1 LNPNINKEHI
11 DENDLHLSITN
22 NPYEQLGN
30 NLYDIYKQVIQE
42 VEKVRDN
49 FKMDDKMFENEKSR
63 DNLLCYLALRKNN
76 IEHIQIG
83 LAENGLS
90 SLGRLEDNVLISL
103 EQVLKH
109 FGYFA
114 SMDSNIKRTTYDEA
128 KYILSNRSKSL
139 LGRSRKERTTRIMV
153 TLDIDTA
160 YQPQLLEELLKNGMD
175 IARINCAYYTTIEW
189 KMIIDA
195 VRNAEKRLI
204 ERGQDI
210 GRKCRII
217 MDLGG
222 PKIRV
227 NNMSLESRPLKITV
241 PKDIHGRP
249 RRLVEGL
256 LDGEAKYTEKTN
268 LTGVHSSFVISISKR
283 KEELS
288 NVKVGEK
295 LSFIDSRGRLRSLR
309 VLERINER
317 LFRIGIEKTIYIQDG
332 ITLYHEKG
340 SGNIVSSS
348 TEAAATIPNIDYQ
361 NAKENQSNIVIGP
374 VRPYPIDIEV
384 KAGDKLL
391 LYRNNIN
398 GHSSTADKPAG
409 ISCSIPEILNKVKLG
424 HRVLIDDGKIGSIV
438 SLVNDEYLELNI
450 IHPSDTVG
458 KIKSNKGLNFP
469 DSNLNLSAITS
480 EDIKNLKF
488 IVKHANA
495 VAISFAHSPEDI
507 TLLTKELLKLG
518 YPDFGIIAK
527 IETRISIYNLTKILL
542 AGLDVPKFGIL
553 IARGDLA
560 VEIGYENLSQ
570 IQEDILCLCD
580 AAHIPVILATQV
592 LETLAKS
599 GVPTRAEI
607 IDAARGQ
614 RAECVMLNKGKYVI
628 EAVKILSSLLKT
640 EERHN
645 IKKRQIFREF
655 IEQYGVFDK

>member
-1 LNPNINKEHI
+1 MNSKINKEHPG
-11 DENDLHLSITN
+11 ENDLHLSITN
-22 NPYEQLGN
+22 NSYKHLGN

-49 FKMDDKMFENEKSR
+49 FKIGGELFENERSR

-76 IEHIQIG
+76 LEHIQIG

-109 FGYFA
+109 FGYSA
-114 SMDSNIKRTTYDEA
+114 SMDSTIKRITYDDA
-128 KYILSNRSKSL
+128 KYFLSYRSKSL
-139 LGRSRKERTTRIMV
+139 LGRSREERTTRIMV

-160 YQPQLLEELLKNGMD
+160 HQPQLLEDLLKNGMD

-210 GRKCRII
+210 GRKCRIV

-222 PKIRV
+222 PKIRI
-227 NNMSLESRPLKITV
+227 NNMSLESRPLKIAV

-256 LDGEAKYTEKTN
+256 LDGDAKYTEKTN

-283 KEELS
+283 KEELC

-295 LSFIDSRGRLRSLR
+295 LSFIDFRGRLRSMK
-309 VLERINER
+309 VLERINEGLVR
-317 LFRIGIEKTIYIQDG
+317 VGIDKTVYIQDG
-332 ITLYHEKG
+332 ITLYHDEKDC
-340 SGNIVSSS
+340 NIIS
-348 TEAAATIPNIDYQ
+348 ATRETDILNRDDQ
-361 NAKENQSNIVIGP
+361 NTKANQNGIVIGP
-374 VRPYPIDIEV
+374 IRPYPINIEV

-391 LYRNNIN
+391 LYRKSIN

-409 ISCSIPEILNKVKLG
+409 ISCSMPEILNRVQLG
-424 HRVLIDDGKIGSIV
+424 HRILIDDGKIESIV
-438 SLVNDEYLELNI
+438 SLVKDEYLELKI
-450 IHPSDTVG
+450 VHPSNTVG
-458 KIKSNKGLNFP
+458 KIKSHKGLNFP

-507 TLLTKELLKLG
+507 ELLTKELLQLG
-518 YPDFGIIAK
+518 CPDFGVIAK
-527 IETRISIYNLTKILL
+527 IETRISIHNLTKILL
-542 AGLDVPKFGIL
+542 AGLDVPKFGML

-560 VEIGYENLSQ
+560 VEIGYEHLSQ
-570 IQEDILCLCD
+570 IQEDILCLCN

-655 IEQYGVFDK
+655 IEQYGIFDK

>member
-1 LNPNINKEHI
+1 MASKINKEQT
-11 DENDLHLSITN
+11 DKNGLHLSIAN
-22 NPYEQLGN
+22 NSYEQLGN
-30 NLYDIYKQVIQE
+30 DLYGLYNQVIQE

-49 FKMDDKMFENEKSR
+49 FKIGDNIFENEKSR

-90 SLGRLEDNVLISL
+90 SLGRLEDSVLISL

-109 FGYFA
+109 FGYSA
-114 SMDSNIKRTTYDEA
+114 SMDSTIKRTTYDDA
-128 KYILSNRSKSL
+128 KYILANRSKSL

-160 YQPQLLEELLKNGMD
+160 HQPQLIEELLKNGMD
-175 IARINCAYYTTIEW
+175 IARINCAYCTTIEW
-189 KMIIDA
+189 KIIIDA

-204 ERGQDI
+204 QRGQDVE
-210 GRKCRII
+210 RKCRIV

-222 PKIRV
+222 PKIRI

-256 LDGEAKYTEKTN
+256 LDGDAKYTEKVH
-268 LTGVHSSFVISISKR
+268 LTGVQSSFVISISKR

-295 LSFIDSRGRLRSLR
+295 LSFIDFRGRLRSMR
-309 VLERINER
+309 VLERINEGLVR
-317 LFRIGIEKTIYIQDG
+317 VGIDKTIYIQDG
-332 ITLYHEKG
+332 IILYSEKDCNTI
-340 SGNIVSSS
+340 SF
-348 TEAAATIPNIDYQ
+348 TKEAAILNRDDQNIKEDQ
-361 NAKENQSNIVIGP
+361 NGFVIGP
-374 VRPYPIDIEV
+374 VRPYPINIEV

-391 LYRNNIN
+391 LYRKSIN
-398 GHSSTADKPAG
+398 GHSSTTDKPAG
-409 ISCSIPEILNKVKLG
+409 ISCSMPEILNKIQPG
-424 HRVLIDDGKIGSIV
+424 HRILIDDGKIGSIV
-438 SLVNDEYLELNI
+438 SLVNDEYLELKI
-450 IHPSDTVG
+450 THPSDTVG

-488 IVKHANA
+488 IAKHANA

-507 TLLTKELLKLG
+507 ELLTKELLKLG
-518 YPDFGIIAK
+518 CPDFGIIAK

-570 IQEDILCLCD
+570 IQEDILCLCN

-599 GVPTRAEI
+599 GIPTRAEI

-655 IEQYGVFDK
+655 IEQYGIFDK

>member
-1 LNPNINKEHI
+1 MKSKINKEQT
-11 DENDLHLSITN
+11 DENDHLSTTDN
-22 NPYEQLGN
+22 LYEQLGKD
-30 NLYDIYKQVIQE
+30 LHSLYKQVIQD
-42 VEKVRDN
+42 VEKVRNN
-49 FKMDDKMFENEKSR
+49 FNIGDKMFENEKSR

-90 SLGRLEDNVLISL
+90 SLGRSEDNVLISL

-109 FGYFA
+109 FGYPA
-114 SMDSNIKRTTYDEA
+114 YMDSTINRTTYDDA
-128 KYILSNRSKSL
+128 KYILAHRSKSL
-139 LGRSRKERTTRIMV
+139 LGRSREDRTTRIMV
-153 TLDIDTA
+153 TLDIDNA
-160 YQPQLLEELLKNGMD
+160 HQPQLLEELLKNGMD
-175 IARINCAYYTTIEW
+175 IARINCAYDTTIEW

-195 VRNAEKRLI
+195 VRNAENRLI
-204 ERGQDI
+204 QRGQDI
-210 GRKCRII
+210 GKKCRIV

-222 PKIRV
+222 PKIRIS
-227 NNMSLESRPLKITV
+227 NMNLESRPLKITV
-241 PKDIHGRP
+241 PKDIPGRP
-249 RRLVEGL
+249 IRLVEGL
-256 LDGEAKYTEKTN
+256 LDGEAKYSEKIN
-268 LTGVHSSFVISISKR
+268 LTGVQSSFVISISKR

-288 NVKVGEK
+288 NVKVGERI
-295 LSFIDSRGRLRSLR
+295 SFIDFRGRLRSMR
-309 VLERINER
+309 VLEKINENMVR
-317 LFRIGIEKTIYIQDG
+317 VGIDKTIYIQEG
-332 ITLYHEKG
+332 ITLYREKDC
-340 SGNIVSSS
+340 NIISPN
-348 TEAAATIPNIDYQ
+348 EAIILNRDDRNT
-361 NAKENQSNIVIGP
+361 KENQNGFVIGP
-374 VRPYPIDIEV
+374 VRPYPIKIEV

-391 LYRNNIN
+391 LYRKSID
-398 GHSSTADKPAG
+398 GHSSTLDKPAG
-409 ISCSIPEILNKVKLG
+409 ISCSISEILSRVQPG

-438 SLVNDEYLELNI
+438 SSVNDEYLELKI
-450 IHPSDTVG
+450 IHPSDPVG
-458 KIKSNKGLNFP
+458 KIKSHKGLNFP
-469 DSNLNLSAITS
+469 DSNLNLPAITS

-495 VAISFAHSPEDI
+495 VAISFTHSPEDI
-507 TLLTKELLKLG
+507 KLLTKELLELG

-527 IETRISIYNLTKILL
+527 IETRVSIYNLTKILL

-570 IQEDILCLCD
+570 IQEDILCLCN

-599 GVPTRAEI
+599 GIPTRAEI

-614 RAECVMLNKGKYVI
+614 RAECVMLNKGKYVL

-655 IEQYGVFDK
+655 IEQCGIFDK

>member
-1 LNPNINKEHI
+1 MTSRINKDQT
-11 DENDLHLSITN
+11 DENDPRLSIANTL
-22 NPYEQLGN
+22 YEQLGD
-30 NLYDIYKQVIQE
+30 NLYRVYKQVVHD
-42 VEKVRDN
+42 VEKTRDN
-49 FKMDDKMFENEKSR
+49 FKISDKTPFENERSR

-90 SLGRLEDNVLISL
+90 SLGRLEDNVLINL
-103 EQVLKH
+103 EHVLKH
-109 FGYFA
+109 FGYSA
-114 SMDSNIKRTTYDEA
+114 IIDSTITRNTYDNA
-128 KYILSNRSKSL
+128 KSILSNRSKSL
-139 LGRSRKERTTRIMV
+139 LGRSREGRTTRIMV

-160 YQPQLLEELLKNGMD
+160 HHPQLLEELLKNGMD
-175 IARINCAYYTTIEW
+175 IARINCAYYKSSEW

-204 ERGQDI
+204 QKGQDI
-210 GRKCRII
+210 GRKCRIV

-222 PKIRV
+222 PKIRI
-227 NNMSLESRPLKITV
+227 NNTSLESRPLKITV

-249 RRLVEGL
+249 RGLVEGL
-256 LDGEAKYTEKTN
+256 LDCEAKYTEKVN
-268 LTGVHSSFVISISKR
+268 LSGVHFSFVISISKR
-283 KEELS
+283 NEELS
-288 NVKVGEK
+288 NVNVGEK
-295 LSFIDSRGRLRSLR
+295 MSFLDCRGRLRSMR
-309 VLERINER
+309 VLERISE
-317 LFRIGIEKTIYIQDG
+317 FRIRVGIDKTICVQEG
-332 ITLYHEKG
+332 ITLHREKNCNRILPIEEE
-340 SGNIVSSS
+340 SVQNRDDQN
-348 TEAAATIPNIDYQ
+348 TI
-361 NAKENQSNIVIGP
+361 ENQNGFVIGP

-384 KAGDKLL
+384 KAGDKLF
-391 LYRNNIN
+391 LYRKSIK
-398 GHSSTADKPAG
+398 GHSSTLYKPAG
-409 ISCSIPEILNKVKLG
+409 ISCSMPEILSRVQPR

-438 SLVNDEYLELNI
+438 SSVNEEYLELKI

-458 KIKSNKGLNFP
+458 KIKSHKGLNFP

-480 EDIKNLKF
+480 EDIENLKF

-507 TLLTKELLKLG
+507 KLLTKELLQLG

-527 IETRISIYNLTKILL
+527 IETRVAIYNLSKILL

-570 IQEDILCLCD
+570 VQEDILCLCN

-599 GVPTRAEI
+599 GLPTRAEI

-614 RAECVMLNKGKYVI
+614 RAECVMLNKGKYII
-628 EAVKILSSLLKT
+628 EAVKILSLLLKT

-655 IEQYGVFDK
+655 IEQYGIFDK